1 LCVISI
7 YISQEKKEKTDVD
20 STVIR
25 RQRGL
30 FNSLQVRL
38 MLIFLVVTLIPMA
51 TIGFLSYADAQAILQ
66 DQAFQKLEAVRDN
79 KKEQILDNFT
89 QRIGQAEFAAGSVET
104 AQAMILIQPYHEAT
118 PADGSLN
125 VSTPSY
131 LTIYNQI
138 DPLYR
143 PFLEAMRFRDLLL
156 ICGTH
161 GHVLYTTAKESDL
174 GTNLVTGPYKDS
186 GLARLW
192 QKVRSTGK
200 AAMEDLAQ
208 YAPSGEPA
216 FFVGAPVLNK
226 TTGAV
231 TGVVVLQLD
240 NDRLDALI
248 SQKAGMGSSGE
259 VMVFGQDLRVR
270 SDTTM
275 GGKILE
281 TQVTSEN
288 AQYALQ
294 GKTDRLTAIDYRGN
308 TVLLAYT
315 NLGLKEVQG
324 LGADFDWG
332 LDAKIDKAEAYTSIT
347 LLGNQIL
354 LIAGIAALL
363 VLLVAFFAA
372 RWIVAPIQ
380 SMAVAAARVA
390 EGDLTVEST
399 SSRRSDEIGFLS
411 RTFKAME
418 VALRSQVQAIHAG
431 VNSLASTSAEIQA
444 TVSQLA
450 ASATQSAA
458 AVSQTTATV
467 EEVRQTAKLA
477 SQKARQVSEST
488 QGVAQVS
495 QRGEQSVNQAA
506 DAMTRIRE
514 QMNSIAA
521 SILRLSEQ
529 SQAIGEIIATVN
541 DVAEQ
546 SNLLAV
552 NAAIEA
558 AKAGEQGKGF
568 GVVAQEI
575 RNLAEQSKQATAQ
588 VRTILNDIQKATSSA
603 AMITEQGSKAVEA
616 GVLLSTEAGQSIL
629 QLAGGVEETVQAAT
643 QIAASSQE
651 QLIGMEQ
658 AAQAMESIKQA
669 SAANVAS
676 TRQLETAAKDLNTLG
691 QQLKTLAERYR
702 V

>member
-1 LCVISI
+1 M
-7 YISQEKKEKTDVD
+7 D
-20 STVIR
+20 STVVR

-38 MLIFLVVTLIPMA
+38 MLIFLVITLIPIA
-51 TIGFLSYADAQAILQ
+51 AIGVLSFTEAQAILE
-66 DQAFQKLEAVRDN
+66 DQAFQKLEAVRDT
-79 KKEQILDNFT
+79 KKNETLDNFT
-89 QRIGQAEFAAGSVET
+89 QRINQADFAAGSVET
-104 AQAMILIQPYHEAT
+104 TQAMALLQPYDTAA

-131 LTIYNQI
+131 LAVYDKI

-143 PFLEAMRFRDLLL
+143 PFLEAMRLRDLLL
-156 ICGTH
+156 ICGPH
-161 GHVLYTTAKESDL
+161 GHVLYSTSKESDL

-192 QKVRSTGK
+192 QKVRSTRK
-200 AAMEDLAQ
+200 VAMEDMTQ

-216 FFVGAPVLNK
+216 LFVGAPVLD
-226 TTGAV
+226 TGAV

-240 NDRLDALI
+240 NARLAALI
-248 SQKAGMGSSGE
+248 SQQAGMGSSGE
-259 VMVFGQDLRVR
+259 VLVVGQDSLMR
-270 SDTTM
+270 SDTNR

-281 TQVTSEN
+281 TKVTSVS
-288 AQYALQ
+288 AQEALQ
-294 GKTDRLTAIDYRGN
+294 GKTDRRVGTDYRGN
-308 TVLLAYT
+308 LALIAYT

-332 LDAKIDKAEAYTSIT
+332 LVAKIDQAEAYASIT

-363 VLLVAFFAA
+363 VILAAFFAA
-372 RWIVAPIQ
+372 RWIAAPIR
-380 SMAVAAARVA
+380 SMAIAAARVT
-390 EGDLTVEST
+390 EGDLTVESI
-399 SSRRSDEIGFLS
+399 SSRRSDEIGTLA
-411 RTFKAME
+411 RTFKGMVE
-418 VALRSQVQAIHAG
+418 ALRSQVQAIHAG

-458 AVSQTTATV
+458 AVSETTATV

-488 QGVAQVS
+488 QEVAQVS

-506 DAMTRIRE
+506 EAMNRIRE

-529 SQAIGEIIATVN
+529 SQAIGEIIATVS

-575 RNLAEQSKQATAQ
+575 RNLAEQSKQATTQ
-588 VRTILNDIQKATSSA
+588 VRSILNDIQKATISA

-616 GVLLSTEAGQSIL
+616 GVLLSTEAGQSIS
-629 QLAGGVEETVQAAT
+629 QLASGVEETVQAAT

-658 AAQAMESIKQA
+658 TAQAMESIKQA

-676 TRQLETAAKDLNTLG
+676 TRQLETAAKDLNALG
-691 QQLKTLAERYR
+691 QQLKQLAERYK

>member
-1 LCVISI
+1 M
-7 YISQEKKEKTDVD
+7 D

-25 RQRGL
+25 QQRGL

-38 MLIFLVVTLIPMA
+38 MLIFLVVTLIPIA
-51 TIGFLSYADAQAILQ
+51 TIGYLSFADAQAILQ
-66 DQAFQKLEAVRDN
+66 DQAFLKLEAVRDA
-79 KKEQILDNFT
+79 KKEQILDNFS
-89 QRIGQAEFAAGSVET
+89 QRISQADFAAGSVET
-104 AQAMILIQPYHEAT
+104 SQAMALLQPYDAAAQ
-118 PADGSLN
+118 ADGSLN

-131 LTIYNQI
+131 LAVYAKI

-143 PFLEAMRFRDLLL
+143 PFLDAMRLRDLLL
-156 ICGTH
+156 ICGSH
-161 GHVLYTTAKESDL
+161 GHVLYSTSKESDL

-200 AAMEDLAQ
+200 TAMEDMVQ

-216 FFVGAPVLNK
+216 LFVGAPALDK

-240 NDRLDALI
+240 NARLTALV

-259 VMVFGQDLRVR
+259 VLVVGQDSLMR
-270 SDTTM
+270 SDTTR

-281 TQVTSEN
+281 TIVTSLAVQE
-288 AQYALQ
+288 ALQ
-294 GKTDRLTAIDYRGN
+294 GKTGHLSATDYQGN
-308 TVLLAYT
+308 LALIAYT
-315 NLGLKEVQG
+315 NLGLKEIPD
-324 LGADFDWG
+324 LGANFDWG
-332 LDAKIDKAEAYTSIT
+332 LVAKIDQAEAYASIV

-363 VLLVAFFAA
+363 VILVAFFAA
-372 RWIVAPIQ
+372 RWIASPIR
-380 SMAVAAARVA
+380 SMALAAARVA
-390 EGDLTVEST
+390 EGDLTVESS
-399 SSRRSDEIGFLS
+399 SSRRSDEIGTLA
-411 RTFKAME
+411 RTFKGM
-418 VALRSQVQAIHAG
+418 VDALRSQVQAILAG
-431 VNSLASTSAEIQA
+431 VNSLAATSAEIQA

-458 AVSQTTATV
+458 AVSETTATV

-488 QGVAQVS
+488 QEVAQTS
-495 QRGEQSVNQAA
+495 QRGEQSVSQAA
-506 DAMTRIRE
+506 DAMNRIRE

-529 SQAIGEIIATVN
+529 SQAIGEIIATVS

-588 VRTILNDIQKATSSA
+588 VRSILSDIQKATSSA
-603 AMITEQGSKAVEA
+603 AMITEQGSKAVET
-616 GVLLSTEAGQSIL
+616 GVLLSTEAGQSIS
-629 QLAGGVEETVQAAT
+629 QLASGVEETVQAAT

-658 AAQAMESIKQA
+658 TAQAMESIKQA

-676 TRQLETAAKDLNTLG
+676 TRQLETAAKDLNALG
-691 QQLKTLAERYR
+691 QQLKQLAERYK